1 MERFVIHPNVMLGE
15 GAVVDDFVILGVP
28 PRGRAPGEL
37 ATRIGPGAVIRSH
50 AVIYAGNFIGARFQA
65 GHGVMI
71 RESNEIGDDVSVGTH
86 TVIEHHV
93 RVGNRVRVHSN
104 AFIPEH
110 SVLEDG
116 SWVGPGA
123 VFTNA
128 LYPLSPGAKAGLKGP
143 RLLEGARVGAG
154 ATLLPGVT
162 VGRNALVGAGAV
174 VVRDVPDHKVAA
186 GNPARVINDVRE
198 LAAYDAR
205 ALVGGQE

>member
-1 MERFVIHPNVMLGE
+1 MRKNIFAFLAVLCAAAATAAPKPKLVVAIAVDQFRYDYLTRF
-15 GAVVDDFVILGVP
+15 
-28 PRGRAPGEL
+28 
-37 ATRIGPGAVIRSH
+37 RSE
-50 AVIYAGNFIGARFQA
+50 YMGGLNQLL
-65 GHGVMI
+65 
-71 RESNEIGDDVSVGTH
+71 TK
-86 TVIEHHV
+86 
-93 RVGNRVRVHSN
+93 
-104 AFIPEH
+104 
-110 SVLEDG
+110 
-116 SWVGPGA
+116 GA

-128 LYPLSPGAKAGLKGP
+128 LYPLSPSAKASLKGP
-143 RLLEGARVGAG
+143 CLREGAKVGAG